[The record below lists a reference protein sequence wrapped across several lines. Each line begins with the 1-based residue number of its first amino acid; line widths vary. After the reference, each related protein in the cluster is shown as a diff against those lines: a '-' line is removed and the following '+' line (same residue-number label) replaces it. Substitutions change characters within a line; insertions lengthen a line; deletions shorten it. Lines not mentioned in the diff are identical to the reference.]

1 MSNKLVNR
9 NPDLKRLRDEGYEIE
24 VRGGHL
30 IAHHIPYVNSTREV
44 KIGKLISTLELNN
57 DVVLKPNTHQIYF
70 MGEHPCNNDGSIITE
85 IAHSAPNQQLFEDI
99 ILNQYFSNKP
109 LNSRGEHCNY
119 ENYYDKITQYIGLI
133 TAPAKSFD
141 PTVTANTF
149 KVIECSEDE
158 SVFQYLDSN
167 SSRANINFINEK
179 FKGQRIGIIGL
190 GGTGSYVLDLVAK
203 TPVDEILLFDSD
215 EFLMHNAFRAPGA
228 ATIEALNAQHKKVD
242 YFAGIYSNMRRGIIP
257 YAEKITELNIELLKG
272 LSFVF
277 ICVDSNTARGMIIS
291 NLLSFGIPFIDV
303 GLGVEIKNDSLGAIL
318 RATIGTEA
326 KHDHIKERIGT
337 VDTDD
342 NDYSTNIQI
351 ADLNAMNALM
361 AVLKW
366 KRIFGFYCDLKGE
379 HNITYDVNTG
389 QLLNDDTTV

>member
-9 NPDLKRLRDEGYEIE
+9 NPDLKRLRDEGFEIE

-30 IAHHIPYVNSTREV
+30 IAHHIPYVNSNREV

-70 MGEHPCNNDGSIITE
+70 MGEHPCNNDGSILSAIF
-85 IAHSAPNQQLFEDI
+85 HSVPNQQLFDDI

-109 LNSRGEHCNY
+109 PNGY
-119 ENYYDKITQYIGLI
+119 ENYYDKITRYIELI
-133 TAPAKSFD
+133 IAPAKSID
-141 PTVTANTF
+141 STVTANTF
-149 KVIECSEDE
+149 MVIECSKDE
-158 SVFQYLDSN
+158 SVFHYLDSN

-179 FKGQRIGIIGL
+179 FKGQRIGIVGL
-190 GGTGSYVLDLVAK
+190 GGTGSYILDLVAK

-228 ATIEALNAQHKKVD
+228 ATIESLNAQYKKVD
-242 YFAGIYSNMRRGIIP
+242 YFAAIYSNMRRGIIP
-257 YAEKITELNIELLKG
+257 HAEKITEQNIDLLKG

-277 ICVDSNTARGMIIS
+277 ICVDSNIARGMIIS
-291 NLLSFGIPFIDV
+291 NLLSFAIPFIDV
-303 GLGVEIKNDSLGAIL
+303 GLGVEIKNNSLGAIL
-318 RATIGTEA
+318 RATIGTTS
-326 KHDHIKERIGT
+326 KHDHLKERIGT
-337 VDTDD
+337 VDSDD

-366 KRIFGFYCDLKGE
+366 KRLLGFYKDLKEE
-379 HNITYDVNTG
+379 HNITYDVNSG
-389 QLLNDDTTV
+389 QLLNDDTTT

>member
-30 IAHHIPYVNSTREV
+30 IAHHIPYVNSHSEV
-44 KIGKLISTLELNN
+44 KIGKLISTLELNTE
-57 DVVLKPNTHQIYF
+57 VVLRPNTHQIYF
-70 MGEHPCNNDGSIITE
+70 MGEHPCNNDGSILSAIS
-85 IAHSAPNQQLFEDI
+85 HSAPNQQLFEDI

-109 LNSRGEHCNY
+109 PNGY
-119 ENYYDKITQYIGLI
+119 ENYYDKITRYIELI
-133 TAPAKSFD
+133 IAPAKSID
-141 PTVTANTF
+141 PSVTATTF
-149 KVIECSEDE
+149 KVIECSQDE
-158 SVFQYLDSN
+158 SVFHYLDSN

-190 GGTGSYVLDLVAK
+190 GGTGSYILDLVAK

-228 ATIEALNAQHKKVD
+228 PTIEALNAQQKKVD
-242 YFAGIYSNMRRGIIP
+242 YFASIYSNMRRGIIP
-257 YAEKITELNIELLKG
+257 HAEKITEQNIELLKK

-277 ICVDSNTARGMIIS
+277 ICVDSNIARGMIIS
-291 NLLSFGIPFIDV
+291 HLLSFGIPFIDV
-303 GLGVEIKNDSLGAIL
+303 GLGVEIKDDSLGAIL
-318 RATIGTEA
+318 RATMGTTS
-326 KHDHIKERIGT
+326 KYDHIKERIGT
-337 VDTDD
+337 VEADD

-366 KRIFGFYCDLKGE
+366 KRFFGFYKDLKQE

-389 QLLNDDTTV
+389 QLLNDDTTT

>member
-9 NPDLKRLRDEGYEIE
+9 NPDLKRLRDEGFEIE

-30 IAHHIPYVNSTREV
+30 IAHQIPYVNSNREV
-44 KIGKLISTLELNN
+44 KIGKLISSLELNN

-70 MGEHPCNNDGSIITE
+70 MGEHPCNNDGSILAAIF
-85 IAHSAPNQQLFEDI
+85 HSVPNQKLFDDI

-109 LNSRGEHCNY
+109 PNGY
-119 ENYYDKITQYIGLI
+119 ENYYDKVTRYIELI
-133 TAPAKSFD
+133 IAPAKSID

-158 SVFQYLDSN
+158 SVFHYLDSN

-190 GGTGSYVLDLVAK
+190 GGTGSYILDLVAK
-203 TPVDEILLFDSD
+203 THVEEILLFDND

-228 ATIEALNAQHKKVD
+228 ATIETLNAQYKKVD
-242 YFAGIYSNMRRGIIP
+242 YFAAIYSNLRRGIIP
-257 YAEKITELNIELLKG
+257 HTEKITEQNIELLKG

-277 ICVDSNTARGMIIS
+277 ICVDSNIARGMIIS

-303 GLGVEIKNDSLGAIL
+303 GLGVEIKNDSLCAIL
-318 RATIGTEA
+318 RATLGTA
-326 KHDHIKERIGT
+326 VKHDHLKERIGT
-337 VDTDD
+337 VDADD

-366 KRIFGFYCDLKGE
+366 KRLFGFYMDLKEE

-389 QLLNDDTTV
+389 QLLNDDTTA

>member
-9 NPDLKRLRDEGYEIE
+9 NPDLKRLRDEGFEIE

-30 IAHHIPYVNSTREV
+30 IAHHIPYVNSNREV

-70 MGEHPCNNDGSIITE
+70 MGEHPCNNDGSILAAIF
-85 IAHSAPNQQLFEDI
+85 HSVPNQKLFDDI

-109 LNSRGEHCNY
+109 PNGY
-119 ENYYDKITQYIGLI
+119 ENYYDKVTRYIELI
-133 TAPAKSFD
+133 IAPAKSID
-141 PTVTANTF
+141 PTATANTF
-149 KVIECSEDE
+149 KVVECSEDE
-158 SVFQYLDSN
+158 SVFHYLDSN
-167 SSRANINFINEK
+167 SSRANLNFINEK

-190 GGTGSYVLDLVAK
+190 GGTGSYILDLVAK
-203 TPVDEILLFDSD
+203 THVEEILLFDSD

-228 ATIEALNAQHKKVD
+228 ATIETLNAQHKKVD
-242 YFAGIYSNMRRGIIP
+242 YFTAIYSNLRRGIIP
-257 YAEKITELNIELLKG
+257 HSEKITEQNIELLKG

-277 ICVDSNTARGMIIS
+277 ICVDSNIARGMIIS

-303 GLGVEIKNDSLGAIL
+303 GLGVEIKNYSLCAIL
-318 RATIGTEA
+318 RATLGTA
-326 KHDHIKERIGT
+326 VKHDHLKERIGT
-337 VDTDD
+337 VDADD

-366 KRIFGFYCDLKGE
+366 KRLFGFYKDLKEE

-389 QLLNDDTTV
+389 QLLNDDTTA